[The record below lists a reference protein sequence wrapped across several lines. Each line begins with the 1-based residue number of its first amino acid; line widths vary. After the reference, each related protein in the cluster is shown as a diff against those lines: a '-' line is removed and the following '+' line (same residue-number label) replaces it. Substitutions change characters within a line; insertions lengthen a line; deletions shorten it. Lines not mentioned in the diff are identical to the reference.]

1 MKIES
6 PRFGTLEV
14 SPNNVIE
21 FPRGIPGF
29 EDLRRFSLFHV
40 EEAAPKFFILQSLDD
55 PAVAFHLG
63 DPALFGFMYE
73 ITLPDED
80 AALIDLKT
88 PSEAAV
94 AVMLVKVGEQGS
106 LSANLKA
113 PIIINARSR
122 KAIQHLL
129 SEQNNN
135 VAQASS

>member
-40 EEAAPKFFILQSLDD
+40 EEGEPKYFILQSLDD
-55 PAVAFHLG
+55 PAIAFHVG
-63 DPALFGFMYE
+63 DPALFKFAYE
-73 ITLPDED
+73 IMLSDED
-80 AALIDLKT
+80 AALIDLKD
-88 PSEAAV
+88 PSEAMV
-94 AVMLVKVGEQGS
+94 VVMFVKDGDQGPMRAS
-106 LSANLKA
+106 LKA
-113 PIIINARSR
+113 PLIINARSR
-122 KAIQHLL
+122 KGIQHLF
-129 SEQNNN
+129 SELKYE